1 MQGSAAFLFPAGR
14 IEPESVRP
22 PSTTNDA
29 MSVPG
34 CADERLAAPERGA
47 RKLPWGAGGYNSPEA
62 AERFA
67 ETPLFI
73 HP

>member
-1 MQGSAAFLFPAGR
+1 MHGSAAFLFPAGR

-22 PSTTNDA
+22 PSTTNEA

-34 CADERLAAPERGA
+34 CADEGPVAPERGA
-47 RKLPWGAGGYNSPEA
+47 RKLPWGAGGYNWPDE

-67 ETPLFI
+67 VTPLLI